1 VEDIVLIS
9 GFPAGPWGTNFFVL
23 APAPGSE
30 CLIVDPGQGCGPQ
43 IREILAENKLL
54 PVAVLLTHGHID
66 HVWSVAPLTSDY
78 GIPAYIHPEDRYRLA
93 DPIGNT
99 YAMSREQL
107 LSMTSGE
114 LELTD
119 PQDVRTLDDGQM
131 LDIAGLTL
139 RVAHAPGHTE
149 GSAVFEIP
157 REHEQAP
164 IVLTGDVLFEGT
176 IGRTDF
182 PGGSMQAM
190 ERSLRNVILPMDDDC
205 VVLPG
210 HGARTTIGRERATNP
225 YLLEILA
232 GGTIVPPRR
241 GV

>member
-1 VEDIVLIS
+1 MLIS

-23 APAPGSE
+23 APAPSSE
-30 CLIVDPGQGCGPQ
+30 CVIVDPGQGCGPQ
-43 IREILAENKLL
+43 LREILAENKLL

-66 HVWSVAPLTSDY
+66 HIWSLTPLTSDY
-78 GIPAYIHPEDRYRLA
+78 GIPAYIHPKDRYRLA

-99 YAMSREQL
+99 FGVSRDQL
-107 LSMTSGE
+107 LAMTSGE

-119 PQDVRTLDDGQM
+119 PKDVRLLNDGDV
-131 LDIAGLTL
+131 LEVAGVTL
-139 RVAHAPGHTE
+139 RAAHAPGHTE
-149 GSAVFEIP
+149 GCVVFEIP
-157 REHEQAP
+157 REQEQAP
-164 IVLTGDVLFEGT
+164 IVLSGDVLFEGT
-176 IGRTDF
+176 IGRTDL
-182 PGGSMQAM
+182 PGGDMQAM
-190 ERSLRNVILPMDDDC
+190 ERSLRNVILPMDDDS

-225 YLLEILA
+225 YLREILA

>member
-1 VEDIVLIS
+1 VEDVVLIS
-9 GFPAGPWGTNFFVL
+9 GFPAGPWGTNCFVL
-23 APAPGSE
+23 APAQGSE

-43 IREILAENKLL
+43 LREILAENTLL

-66 HVWSVAPLTSDY
+66 HIWSVTPLTHDY
-78 GIPAYIHPEDRYRLA
+78 SIPAYIHPEDRYRLA

-99 YAMSREQL
+99 FAMSRDQL
-107 LSMTSGE
+107 LAMTSGE

-119 PQDVRTLDDGQM
+119 PQDVRTLHDGETF
-131 LDIAGLTL
+131 DIAGLTF

-149 GSAVFEIP
+149 GSVVFEIP
-157 REHEQAP
+157 REQEQPP
-164 IVLTGDVLFEGT
+164 IVLSGDVLFEGT

-182 PGGSMQAM
+182 PGGDVQAM

-225 YLLEILA
+225 YLREILA

>member
-1 VEDIVLIS
+1 MLIS

-30 CLIVDPGQGCGPQ
+30 CVIVDPGQGCGPRL
-43 IREILAENKLL
+43 REILAENRLL

-66 HVWSVAPLTSDY
+66 HIWSVTPLTKDH

-93 DPIGNT
+93 DPIGST
-99 YAMSREQL
+99 FTMSRDQL

-119 PQDVRTLDDGQM
+119 PQDVRTLDDGEM
-131 LDIAGLTL
+131 LDIAGLTF

-149 GSAVFEIP
+149 GSVVFEIP
-157 REHEQAP
+157 RQQEQPP
-164 IVLTGDVLFEGT
+164 IVLSGDVLFEGS
-176 IGRTDF
+176 IGRTDL
-182 PGGSMQAM
+182 PGGDLAAM
-190 ERSLRNVILPMDDDC
+190 DRSLRNVILSMDDDA

-210 HGARTTIGRERATNP
+210 HGGRTTIGRERASNP
-225 YLLEILA
+225 YLRQVLN
-232 GGTIVPPRR
+232 GGFIAPPRR

>member
-1 VEDIVLIS
+1 VEDVVLIS
-9 GFPAGPWGTNFFVL
+9 GFAAGPWATNFFVL
-23 APAPGSE
+23 APAPGAE
-30 CLIVDPGQGCGPQ
+30 CVIVDPGQGCGPRL
-43 IREILAENKLL
+43 REILAENRLL
-54 PVAVLLTHGHID
+54 PVAVLLTHGHVD
-66 HVWSVAPLTSDY
+66 HIWSVAPLTSDH
-78 GIPAYIHPEDRYRLA
+78 GIPAYIHSEDRYRLA
-93 DPIGNT
+93 DPIGST
-99 YAMSREQL
+99 FTMSRDQL

-119 PQDVRTLDDGQM
+119 PQDVRTIDDGEM
-131 LDIAGLTL
+131 LEIAGLTL

-157 REHEQAP
+157 REREQAP
-164 IVLTGDVLFEGT
+164 IVLSGDVLFEGT
-176 IGRTDF
+176 IGRTDI
-182 PGGSMQAM
+182 PGGDMQAM

-210 HGARTTIGRERATNP
+210 HGARTTIGRERLTNP
-225 YLLEILA
+225 YLREILA

>member
-1 VEDIVLIS
+1 VEDLVLIS

-23 APAPGSE
+23 AAGPGSE

-43 IREILAENKLL
+43 LREIMAENRLL
-54 PVAVLLTHGHID
+54 PVAVLLTHGHVD
-66 HVWSVAPLTSDY
+66 HVWSVAPLTSDF
-78 GIPAYIHPEDRYRLA
+78 GIPAYIHQDDRYRLA
-93 DPIGNT
+93 DPIGST
-99 YAMSREQL
+99 FTMSRDQL

-119 PQDVRTLDDGQM
+119 PQDVRPLTDGETLDV
-131 LDIAGLTL
+131 AGVTL

-149 GSAVFEIP
+149 GSVVFEIP
-157 REHEQAP
+157 RAQEEPP
-164 IVLTGDVLFEGT
+164 IVVSGDVLFEGT
-176 IGRTDF
+176 IGRTDIA
-182 PGGSMQAM
+182 GGDVRAM
-190 ERSLRNVILPMDDDC
+190 ERSLRDVILPMDDDC

-225 YLLEILA
+225 YLREILA

>member
-1 VEDIVLIS
+1 MLIS

-23 APAPGSE
+23 AAGPGSE
-30 CLIVDPGQGCGPQ
+30 CLIVDPGQGCGRQ
-43 IREILAENKLL
+43 LREIMAENRLL
-54 PVAVLLTHGHID
+54 PVAVLLTHGHVD
-66 HVWSVAPLTSDY
+66 HVWSVAPLTSDF
-78 GIPAYIHPEDRYRLA
+78 GIPAYIHPDDRYRLA
-93 DPIGNT
+93 DPIGST
-99 YAMSREQL
+99 FTMSRDQL

-119 PQDVRTLDDGQM
+119 PQDVRPLTDGETLDV
-131 LDIAGLTL
+131 AGVTL

-149 GSAVFEIP
+149 GSVVFEIP
-157 REHEQAP
+157 RAQEEPP
-164 IVLTGDVLFEGT
+164 IVISGDVLFEGT
-176 IGRTDF
+176 IGRTDIA
-182 PGGSMQAM
+182 GGDVRAM
-190 ERSLRNVILPMDDDC
+190 ERSLRDVILPMDDDC

-225 YLLEILA
+225 YLREILA

>member
-1 VEDIVLIS
+1 MLIS

-23 APAPGSE
+23 AAGPGSE

-43 IREILAENKLL
+43 LREIMAENRLL
-54 PVAVLLTHGHID
+54 PVAVLLTHGHVD
-66 HVWSVAPLTSDY
+66 HVWSVAPLTSDF
-78 GIPAYIHPEDRYRLA
+78 GIPAYIHQDDRYRLA
-93 DPIGNT
+93 DPIGST
-99 YAMSREQL
+99 FTMSRDQL

-119 PQDVRTLDDGQM
+119 PQDVRPLTDGETLDV
-131 LDIAGLTL
+131 AGVTL

-149 GSAVFEIP
+149 GSVVFEIP
-157 REHEQAP
+157 RAQEEPP
-164 IVLTGDVLFEGT
+164 IVVSGDVLFEGT
-176 IGRTDF
+176 IGRTDIA
-182 PGGSMQAM
+182 GGDVRAM
-190 ERSLRNVILPMDDDC
+190 ERSLRDVILPMDDDC

-225 YLLEILA
+225 YLREILA